1 VSAAITSV
9 SLAIPGVASKKHAT
23 HSPEETLAA
32 SIETLAHLRYS
43 VVLTA
48 SWEVFGDRDALRRR
62 ELHEDLE
69 RLHALYFDKIDRIA
83 MAYGVQRAM
92 DAKEDVE
99 RRITVPHSIR
109 PAVWSIEEGEMAA
122 SEYGEFDI

>member
-1 VSAAITSV
+1 V
-9 SLAIPGVASKKHAT
+9 
-23 HSPEETLAA
+23 EE
-32 SIETLAHLRYS
+32 LAHLRYS

-48 SWEVFGDRDALRRR
+48 SWEVFGDDDVLRRR

-83 MAYGVQRAM
+83 MTFGVPEAM
-92 DAKEDVE
+92 HAKEEVE

-109 PAVWSIEEGEMAA
+109 PAVCSVEEGEMAA